1 MKEDYFDD
9 VFDFVSERIKFER
22 IEKDYELKKVESDVF
37 DRRTMLVL
45 YDLMKHGVFDIIEF
59 PLKIGKEANVFR
71 AKKGKRFRAVK
82 IYRTSTMNFN
92 AIIEYISG
100 DPRFEHFKRS
110 KRALISIWAQK
121 EYRNLSDCYEN
132 GVLVPK
138 PYAFQE
144 NVIVMEYLGNRFG
157 PSPML
162 KDAKI
167 ENMEKI
173 FNDVK
178 NNIERMVNMAKL
190 VHGDLSEYNIVY
202 HKERAYFIDVSQALP
217 VKHPKA
223 RELLERDIRNMV
235 KFFTRKGLNV
245 NFNDFKVDWGLLK

>member
-1 MKEDYFDD
+1 MKDDYFDE
-9 VFDFVSERIKFER
+9 VFEFVSERIKFER
-22 IEKDYELKKVESDVF
+22 LERDYDLIKVESDVF
-37 DRRTMLVL
+37 DRKTLLVL
-45 YDLMKHGVFDIIEF
+45 YDLMKHNVFDTVEF

-71 AKKGKRFRAVK
+71 AKKGKRFRVVK

-100 DPRFEHFKRS
+100 DQRFEHFKRS
-110 KRALISIWAQK
+110 KRSLISMWAQK

-132 GVLVPK
+132 GVLVPR

-157 PSPML
+157 SSPIL
-162 KDAKI
+162 KDAKL
-167 ENMEKI
+167 ESMQKI

-178 NNIERMVNMAKL
+178 NNIEKMVNRAGL

-202 HKERAYFIDVSQALP
+202 HKGSAYFIDVSQALP

-223 RELLERDIRNMV
+223 KELIERDIRNMV
-235 KFFTRKGLNV
+235 KFFNRKGFEV
-245 NFNDFKVDWGLLK
+245 KMDDFNIEWGLFE